1 MYNVTE
7 KKSSPYIEILSEA
20 FDKQLGASDMQNSL
34 VQLLAKEFD
43 SMKER
48 SSKPSVLTNTRAVSR
63 LKKEVVKIMEV
74 LSANKAAS
82 IKVPELLDYVTLQ
95 FMLNRETFEAANQE
109 FAARIIKPV
118 NEDLERAGLSLEDI
132 DDVELLGGGIRVPI
146 VMETL
151 QN

>member
-118 NEDLERAGLSLEDI
+118 NEALERAGLSLEDI